1 MKRILILLLAMGMV
15 LAATGT
21 ATAAKGGKPG
31 RNGTF
36 DVTLSG
42 ILATT
47 CANATSITMTGNVP
61 GQLRADAAMVEM
73 NLPFPWTRTY
83 DAGWGTSAD
92 TFSGCH
98 GQSRAATNTDS
109 FGGALILDVAADGTV
124 TVTWRFDYYWQYGVN
139 PKNGKRTQEVLE
151 LFEINSTP
159 ITSGTGTFQVTLF
172 TKEGKQIVNQFK
184 PVGTHTGIQTVT
196 ITPTG

>member
-1 MKRILILLLAMGMV
+1 M
-15 LAATGT
+15 
-21 ATAAKGGKPG
+21 
-31 RNGTF
+31 
-36 DVTLSG
+36 
-42 ILATT
+42 
-47 CANATSITMTGNVP
+47 
-61 GQLRADAAMVEM
+61 
-73 NLPFPWTRTY
+73 
-83 DAGWGTSAD
+83 
-92 TFSGCH
+92 
-98 GQSRAATNTDS
+98 
-109 FGGALILDVAADGTV
+109 

-196 ITPTG
+196 ITPTGERTPTRIVGAIPRTTQQATNHTDRDGGETSFVAYINPNPCRYSSAVRH